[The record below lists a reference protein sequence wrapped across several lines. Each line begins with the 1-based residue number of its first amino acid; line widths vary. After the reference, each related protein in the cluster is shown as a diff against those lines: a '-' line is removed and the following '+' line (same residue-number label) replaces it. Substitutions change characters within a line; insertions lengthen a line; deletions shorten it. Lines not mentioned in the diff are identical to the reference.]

1 MIIAAFIIVLTFGAF
16 FAPKVV
22 NAASADN
29 AAAVSQTEDSNAA
42 ATTASARGCLR
53 HRSPRRSR

>member
-1 MIIAAFIIVLTFGAF
+1 MKTKKVSMIIAAFIIVLTFGAF

-29 AAAVSQTEDSNAA
+29 AAAVSQT
-42 ATTASARGCLR
+42 
-53 HRSPRRSR
+53 